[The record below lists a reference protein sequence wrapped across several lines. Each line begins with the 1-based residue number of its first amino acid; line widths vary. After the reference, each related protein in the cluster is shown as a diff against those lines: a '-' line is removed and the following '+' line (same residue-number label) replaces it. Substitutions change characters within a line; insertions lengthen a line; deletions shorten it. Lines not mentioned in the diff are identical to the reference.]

1 MSGFFIGI
9 SEFLHR
15 RPLFFIMTV
24 GLIIFFI
31 AWFSSGIRFSE
42 NITSM
47 IPNDERIEKISSVL
61 NHSKFADQLV
71 FNIYADSSAEISSDS
86 LVTFAQRIFAE
97 IAADTSLVREIV
109 FEIDD
114 SRYAEMYDFFY
125 NHLPFYLDS
134 ADYERIESLLN
145 PEQMRTTLGKNFKLL
160 ISPAGLA
167 LKTQLFSDPFHIV
180 PLALERLKN
189 FQFDDNFSIYQ
200 SHIFTKDRKHLMAF
214 LVPVNPSG
222 NIPAGKKLISEIDN
236 IIASHANPS
245 INVEYYGGTAV
256 AVANARQITS
266 DIILTVSVAMVLLL
280 LLFIF
285 VYKKKRVVLFIFFT
299 VMLAAGISLAF
310 LVIIEG
316 TISAMALGMC
326 AMVLGILV
334 NYPIHFYSHYRI
346 TGDMNGTFRDIAESF
361 IMSAFSTAIGF
372 LCLYL
377 VRSEALNQLGL
388 FAAISIFLNSFIVL
402 TIFAWLLRKYYPATA
417 FTEAPFKAFDRIT
430 HYSYEKNRV
439 LIAVVLIA
447 SVVFLFL
454 PQKVKFNADLST
466 LNFMPEKLKTA
477 EKNLLSISTQTLGN
491 LYLITSGKT
500 QDEAIG
506 VSEKY
511 QPLLDS
517 MIDQGL
523 AGRKSSAADLVLSEQ
538 KQREKIEEWRRFW
551 DRMDRQKVQENLI
564 AAGKTTFFKGEAF
577 QPFIDLINRDFSLT
591 PQADFESL
599 KSLFLKNYLTEND
612 GKFSAITILKVEPGH
627 KSEILE
633 KLANH
638 TDLVVF
644 DKQVFI
650 NRFFDILQED
660 FNILLTASMALVFII
675 LMIVFGRIELGL
687 VTMVPLLLSWIW
699 TLGFMKIFGIEF
711 NIFNVIISTYIFG
724 LGDDYSIFMA
734 QGSINNYKY
743 GKHELSPYR
752 FSILLAAVTTL
763 FGIGVLFLAK
773 HPALRSIAAVSVIGI
788 LSAVVISVTIVPVLF
803 SALVYSEGQRRVE
816 PVTLTSFLVSI
827 FAFLLFLAGS
837 ALLTVLIPLMMI
849 VPIGRRRVKYIF
861 HSMLSLF
868 LRFVVYSI
876 FPIRKM
882 IETKGKVDFDR
893 PSVIVSNHQSHLDLS
908 IILML
913 HPKII
918 VLTNKWVWNNPFY
931 GFVVRFAEFYPI
943 FKGIDDSLVVRL
955 RKKVDDGY
963 SILVFPEGTRTED
976 GHINRFHQG
985 AFWLAD
991 RLNLEIQPLLLHGA
1005 NHCMIKREFFLRPG
1019 KITLRALGKVRV
1031 EPPVDGES
1039 YRPQAKALRQ
1049 VYIRELEKMT
1059 HELETP
1065 DYFRKRLV
1073 SQFLYKGPVLEWY
1086 AKIKV
1091 RMEKNYTWFN
1101 SVIPLDANIVDIGCG
1116 YGFLAHILCMV
1127 SGKRRILGIDYDG
1140 EKISV
1145 ARHIATSMQNVTFEE
1160 ADILNYELPAAD
1172 VFLLLDV
1179 LHYFPSDFHQE
1190 VIEKCIEKLNH
1201 GGFII
1206 IRDADADKVAG
1217 LWKTK
1222 LREFN
1227 STRFFKFNKTNY
1239 DSLSYTSGTKIAD
1252 VARKHGF
1259 TVERA
1264 ENPSNKTD
1272 VIFVLKKRVNEL

>member
-15 RPLFFIMTV
+15 RPFFFMMTV
-24 GLIIFFI
+24 GLIILFI

-42 NITSM
+42 NIASM
-47 IPNDERIEKISSVL
+47 IPNDERIEKINSVL
-61 NHSKFADQLV
+61 NQSKFADQLV
-71 FNIYADSSAEISSDS
+71 FNIYADSSAGISPDS
-86 LVTFAQRIFAE
+86 LIGIAGRLFSE
-97 IAADTSLVREIV
+97 IAADTLLVREIV

-114 SRYAEMYDFFY
+114 NQYASMYDFFY
-125 NHLPFYLDS
+125 GHLPFYLDS
-134 ADYERIESLLN
+134 NAYARIEKLLA
-145 PEQMRTTLGKNFKLL
+145 PDEMRSTLGKNFKML
-160 ISPAGLA
+160 ISPAGIA
-167 LKTQLFSDPFHIV
+167 VKNQLISDPLHLV
-180 PLALERLKN
+180 PIALEGLKN

-200 SHIFTKDRKHLMAF
+200 SHIFTKDKRHLLAF
-214 LVPVNPSG
+214 LEPVNSSG
-222 NIPAGKKLISEIDN
+222 NNPAGKKLISN
-236 IIASHANPS
+236 INRIISNHQTS
-245 INVEYYGGTAV
+245 SVKIEYYGGTAV
-256 AVANARQITS
+256 AVANAQRITN

-280 LLFIF
+280 LLFVF
-285 VYKKKRVVLFIFFT
+285 VYKKKRVIFFIFFS
-299 VMLAAGISLAF
+299 VMLAAGIALAI
-310 LVIIEG
+310 LVITEG

-346 TGDMNGTFRDIAESF
+346 TGDMNGTFRDIAEPF
-361 IMSAFSTAIGF
+361 IMSALSTAIGF

-388 FAAISIFLNSFIVL
+388 FAALSIFLNSLIVL
-402 TIFAWLLRKYYPATA
+402 TIFAYLLRRFYPATS

-430 HYSYEKNRV
+430 HYPYEKSRI
-439 LIAVVLIA
+439 LIATVVIV
-447 SVVFLFL
+447 SVIFLFL
-454 PQKVKFNADLST
+454 PQKVRFNADLST
-466 LNFMPEKLKTA
+466 LNYMPDELKTA
-477 EKNLLSISTQTLGN
+477 EKNLLSISTQTMSN
-491 LYLITSGKT
+491 LYLMTSGSSLE
-500 QDEAIG
+500 EALNI
-506 VSEKY
+506 SEKS
-511 QPLLDS
+511 QPLLES
-517 MIDQGL
+517 FIDEGL
-523 AGRKSSAADLVLSEQ
+523 ARRKSSATDLILSEK
-538 KQREKIEEWRRFW
+538 KQQEKIEEWNRFW
-551 DRMDRQKVQENLI
+551 DRMDRPKVKGNLI
-564 AAGKTTFFKGEAF
+564 MAGKESYFKGDAF
-577 QPFIDLINRDFSLT
+577 QPFFDLINKDFDVA
-591 PQADFESL
+591 PHEDFDRL
-599 KSLFLKNYLTEND
+599 KSMFLKNYLTEND
-612 GKFSAITILKVEPGH
+612 GKVMAITMLKVEPGQ
-627 KSEILE
+627 KPALLE
-633 KLANH
+633 KLSQH
-638 TDLVVF
+638 PDLMVF

-675 LMIVFGRIELGL
+675 LMVVFGRIELAL
-687 VTMVPLLLSWIW
+687 ITMLPLLLSWVW
-699 TLGFMKIFGIEF
+699 TLGFMKIFGLEF

-734 QGSINNYKY
+734 QGSMNNYKY
-743 GKHELSPYR
+743 GKHGLSPYR
-752 FSILLAAVTTL
+752 FSILLAAITTL
-763 FGIGVLFLAK
+763 FGIAVLFLAQ

-803 SALVYSEGQRRVE
+803 SALVYSKGQRRVE

-837 ALLTVLIPLMMI
+837 VLLTVLIPVMMI
-849 VPIGRRRVKYIF
+849 LPIGRRRVKYIF
-861 HSMLSLF
+861 HSLLSLF

-876 FPIRKM
+876 FPIRKV
-882 IETKGKVDFDR
+882 IETKGKVNFDQ
-893 PSVIVSNHQSHLDLS
+893 PSVIVCNHQSHLDLS

-955 RKKVDDGY
+955 RKKVDEGY

-976 GHINRFHQG
+976 GRINRFHQG

-1019 KITLRALGKVRV
+1019 RITLRALGKVRV

-1049 VYIRELEKMT
+1049 VYIRELEKMSR
-1059 HELETP
+1059 ELETP
-1065 DYFRKRLV
+1065 DYFRKMLV

-1091 RMEKNYTWFN
+1091 GMEKNYTWFN
-1101 SVIPLDANIVDIGCG
+1101 AAIPHDASIVDVGCG
-1116 YGFLAHILCMV
+1116 YGFLAHMLCMV
-1127 SGKRRILGIDYDG
+1127 SDKRRILGIDYDG
-1140 EKISV
+1140 EKIAV
-1145 ARHIATSMQNVTFEE
+1145 ASQISTSMQNVRFEE
-1160 ADILNYELPAAD
+1160 ADILHYELPVAD

-1179 LHYFPSDFHQE
+1179 LHYLPSEHHQP
-1190 VIEKCIEKLNH
+1190 VIEKCMEKLNA
-1201 GGFII
+1201 GGMII
-1206 IRDADADKVAG
+1206 LRDADSDLASG
-1217 LWKTK
+1217 IWSTK

-1227 STRFFKFNKTNY
+1227 STRFFRFNKTNY
-1239 DSLSYTSGTKIAD
+1239 PGLSYTSGTKISEI
-1252 VARKHGF
+1252 ARRNNFK
-1259 TVERA
+1259 VERV

-1272 VIFVLKKRVNEL
+1272 VIFILKPEKS